1 MKERSMRQ
9 LFLAITFLVTL
20 SAQDNFIGDI
30 FENGSINYGDRTI
43 QAIGIGF
50 IPENVI
56 NAGQARRSAMRI
68 AKQDALRQLIEII
81 NGVNVTSE
89 TTVSGAMFDDVIKT
103 QVQGAIRGA
112 RQIGQPKYLSDTSVE
127 VVYEVKMADISRVL
141 LPMAEKA
148 PTLTFDNVTATAPA
162 GIAAAAAEQQQAGT
176 ADTGVKSGGVTGIII
191 DGTGLGLRPAMSPR
205 ILNQGGSVVYG
216 PGQYS
221 RDYAAANGV
230 VGYAKTLDQAKSDTR
245 VQGNPLIIRGAS
257 TSGSTSADV
266 IISNADAGR
275 LAVADGA
282 GGLLKN
288 CRVIIVLD

>member
-1 MKERSMRQ
+1 MKERSMRP

-20 SAQDNFIGDI
+20 SAQDNFIGDV
-30 FENGSINYGDRTI
+30 FEKGSINYGDRTI

-89 TTVSGAMFDDVIKT
+89 TTVSGAMFDDMIKT

-148 PTLTFDNVTATAPA
+148 PTLTFDDTNVSVSGTVASAP
-162 GIAAAAAEQQQAGT
+162 EQQQAGT
-176 ADTGVKSGGVTGIII
+176 DTGVKSGGVTGIII

-230 VGYAKTLDQAKSDTR
+230 AGYAKSLDQAKSDTR
-245 VQGNPLIIRGAS
+245 VQGNPLVIRAAS
-257 TSGSTSADV
+257 ASGSSSADV
-266 IISNADAGR
+266 IISNADAGK
-275 LAVADGA
+275 LVVADGA
-282 GGLLKN
+282 AGLLKN
-288 CRVIIVLD
+288 CRVMIVLD

>member
-1 MKERSMRQ
+1 MRP
-9 LFLAITFLVTL
+9 LFLAITFLITL
-20 SAQDNFIGDI
+20 NAQDNFIGDV
-30 FENGSINYGDRTI
+30 FEKGSINYGDRTI

-56 NAGQARRSAMRI
+56 NPGQARRAAMRI
-68 AKQDALRQLIEII
+68 AKQDALRQLIEIV

-127 VVYEVKMADISRVL
+127 VTYEVKMADISRVL

-148 PTLTFDNVTATAPA
+148 PTLTFDDTNMAVSGT
-162 GIAAAAAEQQQAGT
+162 IAAAPEQQQAVT
-176 ADTGVKSGGVTGIII
+176 DTGVKSVGVTGIII

-205 ILNQGGSVVYG
+205 ILNQGGSVIYG

-245 VQGNPLIIRGAS
+245 VQGNPLVIRGAS
-257 TSGSTSADV
+257 TSGSSSADV

-282 GGLLKN
+282 GGLLRN
-288 CRVIIVLD
+288 CRVMIVLD

>member
-1 MKERSMRQ
+1 MRP

-20 SAQDNFIGDI
+20 SAQDDFIGDV

-68 AKQDALRQLIEII
+68 AKQDALRQLIEIV

-112 RQIGQPKYLSDTSVE
+112 RRIGDPKYLSDTSVE
-127 VVYEVKMADISRVL
+127 VVYEVKMADISLVL

-148 PTLTFDNVTATAPA
+148 PTLTFDNVNVTVSGTV
-162 GIAAAAAEQQQAGT
+162 AAAPEQQQAGT

-230 VGYAKTLDQAKSDTR
+230 VGYAKSLDQAKSDTR

-266 IISNADAGR
+266 IISNTDAGK

-282 GGLLKN
+282 AGLLKN
-288 CRVIIVLD
+288 CRVMIVLD

>member
-1 MKERSMRQ
+1 MRP
-9 LFLAITFLVTL
+9 LFLAITILATL
-20 SAQDNFIGDI
+20 NAQDNFIGDV
-30 FENGSINYGDRTI
+30 FEKGSINYGDRTI

-68 AKQDALRQLIEII
+68 AKQDALRQLIEIV

-148 PTLTFDNVTATAPA
+148 PTLTFDNANVTVS
-162 GIAAAAAEQQQAGT
+162 GAAAAATNQEQAGT
-176 ADTGVKSGGVTGIII
+176 DTGVRSGGVTGIII

-230 VGYAKTLDQAKSDTR
+230 AGYAKSLDQAKSDTR
-245 VQGNPLIIRGAS
+245 VQGNPLVIRAAS

-266 IISNADAGR
+266 IISNEDAGR

-282 GGLLKN
+282 AGLLKN
-288 CRVIIVLD
+288 CRVMFVLD

>member
-1 MKERSMRQ
+1 MRP

-20 SAQDNFIGDI
+20 SAQDNFIGDV

-68 AKQDALRQLIEII
+68 AKQDALRQLIEIV

-141 LPMAEKA
+141 LPMAENA
-148 PTLTFDNVTATAPA
+148 PTLPFDDTNVAVSGTV
-162 GIAAAAAEQQQAGT
+162 AAAPEQQQAGT
-176 ADTGVKSGGVTGIII
+176 DTGVKSGGVTGIII

-230 VGYAKTLDQAKSDTR
+230 AGYAKSLDQAKSDTR
-245 VQGNPLIIRGAS
+245 VQGNPLIIRAAS

-282 GGLLKN
+282 AGLLKN
-288 CRVIIVLD
+288 CRVMFVLD

>member
-1 MKERSMRQ
+1 MRPI
-9 LFLAITFLVTL
+9 FITICLMASL
-20 SAQDNFIGDI
+20 MAQDDFIGDV
-30 FENGSINYGDRTI
+30 FENGSVNYGDRTI

-68 AKQDALRQLIEII
+68 AKQDALRQLIEIV

-148 PTLTFDNVTATAPA
+148 PTLTFDDTNVSVSGTV
-162 GIAAAAAEQQQAGT
+162 AAAPEQHQAGT
-176 ADTGVKSGGVTGIII
+176 DTGVKSGGVTGIII

-230 VGYAKTLDQAKSDTR
+230 AGYAKSLDQAKSDTR
-245 VQGNPLIIRGAS
+245 VQGNPLIIRAAS

-275 LAVADGA
+275 LAVADRTA
-282 GGLLKN
+282 GLLKN
-288 CRVIIVLD
+288 CRVMFVLD

>member
-20 SAQDNFIGDI
+20 SAQDNFIGDV
-30 FENGSINYGDRTI
+30 FEKGSINYGDRTI

-68 AKQDALRQLIEII
+68 AKQDALRQLIEIV

-148 PTLTFDNVTATAPA
+148 PTLTFDDTNVSVSGTVASAP
-162 GIAAAAAEQQQAGT
+162 EQQQAGS
-176 ADTGVKSGGVTGIII
+176 DTGVKSGGVTGIII

-230 VGYAKTLDQAKSDTR
+230 TGYAKSLDQAKSDTR
-245 VQGNPLIIRGAS
+245 VQGNPLVIRAAS
-257 TSGSTSADV
+257 ASGSSSADV
-266 IISNADAGR
+266 IISNADAGK
-275 LAVADGA
+275 LVVADGA
-282 GGLLKN
+282 AGLLKN
-288 CRVIIVLD
+288 CRVMIVLD

>member
-1 MKERSMRQ
+1 MRP

-20 SAQDNFIGDI
+20 SAQDNFIGDV
-30 FENGSINYGDRTI
+30 FEKGSINYGDRTI

-68 AKQDALRQLIEII
+68 AKQDALRQLIEIV

-148 PTLTFDNVTATAPA
+148 PTLTFDDTNVAVSGTV
-162 GIAAAAAEQQQAGT
+162 AAAPEQQQTGGT
-176 ADTGVKSGGVTGIII
+176 DTGVKSGGVTGIII

-230 VGYAKTLDQAKSDTR
+230 AGYAKSLDQAKNDTR
-245 VQGNPLIIRGAS
+245 VQGNPLIIRAAS
-257 TSGSTSADV
+257 TSGSSSADV
-266 IISNADAGR
+266 IISNADAGK

-288 CRVIIVLD
+288 CRVMFVLD

>member
-1 MKERSMRQ
+1 MRP

-20 SAQDNFIGDI
+20 SAQDNFIGDV

-68 AKQDALRQLIEII
+68 AKQDALRQLIEIV

-127 VVYEVKMADISRVL
+127 VVYEVKMADISLVL

-148 PTLTFDNVTATAPA
+148 PTLTFDNVNVTVSGTV
-162 GIAAAAAEQQQAGT
+162 AAAPEQQQAGT

-230 VGYAKTLDQAKSDTR
+230 AGYAKSLDQAKSDTR
-245 VQGNPLIIRGAS
+245 VQGNPLIIRAAS

-275 LAVADGA
+275 LAVADRTA
-282 GGLLKN
+282 GLLKN
-288 CRVIIVLD
+288 CRVMFVLD

>member
-1 MKERSMRQ
+1 MKERCMRP

-20 SAQDNFIGDI
+20 SAQDNFIGDV

-68 AKQDALRQLIEII
+68 AKQDALRQLIEIV

-141 LPMAEKA
+141 LPMAENA
-148 PTLTFDNVTATAPA
+148 PTLTFDDTNVAVSGTV
-162 GIAAAAAEQQQAGT
+162 AAAPEQQQAGT
-176 ADTGVKSGGVTGIII
+176 DTGVKSGGVTGIII

-230 VGYAKTLDQAKSDTR
+230 AGYAKSLDQAKSDTR
-245 VQGNPLIIRGAS
+245 VQGNPLIIRAAS

-275 LAVADGA
+275 LAVADRTA
-282 GGLLKN
+282 GLLKN
-288 CRVIIVLD
+288 CRVMFVLD

>member
-1 MKERSMRQ
+1 
-9 LFLAITFLVTL
+9 
-20 SAQDNFIGDI
+20 
-30 FENGSINYGDRTI
+30 
-43 QAIGIGF
+43 
-50 IPENVI
+50 
-56 NAGQARRSAMRI
+56 
-68 AKQDALRQLIEII
+68 
-81 NGVNVTSE
+81 VNVTSE

-112 RQIGQPKYLSDTSVE
+112 RRIGDPKYLSDTSVE

-148 PTLTFDNVTATAPA
+148 PTLTFDDTNVTVSGTV
-162 GIAAAAAEQQQAGT
+162 AAAPEQQQVGT
-176 ADTGVKSGGVTGIII
+176 TDTGVKSGGVTGIII

-230 VGYAKTLDQAKSDTR
+230 VGYAKSLDQAKSDTR
-245 VQGNPLIIRGAS
+245 VQGNPLIIRAAS

-266 IISNADAGR
+266 IISNTDAGK

-282 GGLLKN
+282 AGLLKN
-288 CRVIIVLD
+288 CRVMIVLD

>member
-1 MKERSMRQ
+1 MRQ

-20 SAQDNFIGDI
+20 SAQDNFIGDV

-56 NAGQARRSAMRI
+56 NAGQARRAAMRI
-68 AKQDALRQLIEII
+68 AKQDALRQLIEIV

-89 TTVSGAMFDDVIKT
+89 TTVSGAMFDDMIKT

-148 PTLTFDNVTATAPA
+148 PTLTFDDTNVSVSGTV
-162 GIAAAAAEQQQAGT
+162 AAAPEQQQAGT
-176 ADTGVKSGGVTGIII
+176 DTGVKSGGVTGIII

-288 CRVIIVLD
+288 CRVMIVLD

>member
-1 MKERSMRQ
+1 MRP

-20 SAQDNFIGDI
+20 SAQDNFIGDV
-30 FENGSINYGDRTI
+30 FEKGSINYGDRTI

-56 NAGQARRSAMRI
+56 NAGQARRSTMRI
-68 AKQDALRQLIEII
+68 AKQDALRQLIEIV

-148 PTLTFDNVTATAPA
+148 PTLTYDDVNVGVSTT
-162 GIAAAAAEQQQAGT
+162 AAAAPNQEQAGT
-176 ADTGVKSGGVTGIII
+176 DTGKSGGVTGIII

-230 VGYAKTLDQAKSDTR
+230 AGYAKSLDQAKSDTR
-245 VQGNPLIIRGAS
+245 VQGNPLVIRAAS
-257 TSGSTSADV
+257 ASGSTSADV
-266 IISNADAGR
+266 IISNADAGK

-282 GGLLKN
+282 AGLLKN
-288 CRVIIVLD
+288 CRVMFVLD

>member
-1 MKERSMRQ
+1 MKERTMRP
-9 LFLAITFLVTL
+9 LFFAITFLVTL
-20 SAQDNFIGDI
+20 SAQDNFIGDV
-30 FENGSINYGDRTI
+30 FEKGSINYGDRTI

-68 AKQDALRQLIEII
+68 AKHDALRQLIEIV

-148 PTLTFDNVTATAPA
+148 PTLTFDNTNVALSGTV
-162 GIAAAAAEQQQAGT
+162 AAAAEQQQAG
-176 ADTGVKSGGVTGIII
+176 ADTGIKSGGVTGIII

-230 VGYAKTLDQAKSDTR
+230 AGYAKSLDQAKSDTR
-245 VQGNPLIIRGAS
+245 VQGNPLVIRAAS
-257 TSGSTSADV
+257 TSGSSSADV
-266 IISNADAGR
+266 IISNADAGK
-275 LAVADGA
+275 LSVADGA
-282 GGLLKN
+282 AGLLKN
-288 CRVIIVLD
+288 CRVMFVLD

>member
-1 MKERSMRQ
+1 MRP

-20 SAQDNFIGDI
+20 SAQDNFIGDV

-68 AKQDALRQLIEII
+68 AKQDALRQLIEIV

-112 RQIGQPKYLSDTSVE
+112 RRIGEPKYLSDTSVE
-127 VVYEVKMADISRVL
+127 VVYEVKMADISLVL

-148 PTLTFDNVTATAPA
+148 PTLTFDNVNVTVSGTV
-162 GIAAAAAEQQQAGT
+162 AAAPEQQQAGT

-230 VGYAKTLDQAKSDTR
+230 AGYAKSLDQAKSDTR
-245 VQGNPLIIRGAS
+245 VQGNPLIIRAAS

-266 IISNADAGR
+266 IISNADAGKV
-275 LAVADGA
+275 AIADGA

-288 CRVIIVLD
+288 CRVMFVLD

>member
-1 MKERSMRQ
+1 MRP
-9 LFLAITFLVTL
+9 LFLAITFFVTL
-20 SAQDNFIGDI
+20 SAQDNFIGDV
-30 FENGSINYGDRTI
+30 FEKGSINYGDRTI

-68 AKQDALRQLIEII
+68 AKQDALRQLIEIV

-148 PTLTFDNVTATAPA
+148 PTLTFDDVNVTVSGT
-162 GIAAAAAEQQQAGT
+162 AAAAPEQQTGT
-176 ADTGVKSGGVTGIII
+176 DTGVKSGGVTGIII

-230 VGYAKTLDQAKSDTR
+230 AGYAKSLDQAKSDTR
-245 VQGNPLIIRGAS
+245 VQGNPLVIRGAS

-288 CRVIIVLD
+288 CRVMIVLD

>member
-1 MKERSMRQ
+1 MRP

-20 SAQDNFIGDI
+20 SAQDNFIGDV
-30 FENGSINYGDRTI
+30 FEKGSINYGDRTI

-68 AKQDALRQLIEII
+68 AKQDALRQLIEIV

-112 RQIGQPKYLSDTSVE
+112 RRIGDPKYLSDTSVE

-148 PTLTFDNVTATAPA
+148 PTLTFDDTNVSVSGTVASAP
-162 GIAAAAAEQQQAGT
+162 EQQQTGT
-176 ADTGVKSGGVTGIII
+176 DTGVKSGGVTGIII

-230 VGYAKTLDQAKSDTR
+230 AGYAKSLDQAKSDTR
-245 VQGNPLIIRGAS
+245 VQGNPLVIRAAS
-257 TSGSTSADV
+257 ASGSTSADV
-266 IISNADAGR
+266 IISNADAGK

-282 GGLLKN
+282 AGLLKN
-288 CRVIIVLD
+288 CRVMIVLD

>member
-1 MKERSMRQ
+1 MRP

-20 SAQDNFIGDI
+20 SAQDDFIGDV
-30 FENGSINYGDRTI
+30 FENGSVNYGDRTI

-68 AKQDALRQLIEII
+68 AKQDALRQLIEIV

-148 PTLTFDNVTATAPA
+148 PTLTFDDVNVSVSST
-162 GIAAAAAEQQQAGT
+162 AAAAPEQVQAGT
-176 ADTGVKSGGVTGIII
+176 DTGVKSGGVTGIII

-230 VGYAKTLDQAKSDTR
+230 AGYAKSLDQAKSDTR

-266 IISNADAGR
+266 IISNADAGK
-275 LAVADGA
+275 LAVADRA
-282 GGLLKN
+282 AGLLKN
-288 CRVIIVLD
+288 CRVMFVLD

>member
-1 MKERSMRQ
+1 MRP
-9 LFLAITFLVTL
+9 LFLAITILATL
-20 SAQDNFIGDI
+20 SAQDNFIGDV
-30 FENGSINYGDRTI
+30 FEKGRINYGDRTI

-68 AKQDALRQLIEII
+68 AKQDALRQLIEIV

-141 LPMAEKA
+141 LPIAEKA
-148 PTLTFDNVTATAPA
+148 PTLTYGDVNVSVSST
-162 GIAAAAAEQQQAGT
+162 AAAAPDQEQAGT
-176 ADTGVKSGGVTGIII
+176 DTGVKSGGVTGIII

-230 VGYAKTLDQAKSDTR
+230 VGYAKSLDQAKSDTR
-245 VQGNPLIIRGAS
+245 VQGNPLVIRGAS

-266 IISNADAGR
+266 IISNADAGK

-282 GGLLKN
+282 AGLLKN
-288 CRVIIVLD
+288 CRVMFVLD

>member
-1 MKERSMRQ
+1 MKERCMRP

-20 SAQDNFIGDI
+20 SAQDNFIGDV

-89 TTVSGAMFDDVIKT
+89 TTVSGAMFDDMIKT

-112 RQIGQPKYLSDTSVE
+112 RQIGQTKYLSDTSVE

-162 GIAAAAAEQQQAGT
+162 GTAAAPAEQQQAGT
-176 ADTGVKSGGVTGIII
+176 DTGVKSGGVTGIII

-230 VGYAKTLDQAKSDTR
+230 VGYAKSLDQAKSDTR

-266 IISNADAGR
+266 IISNADAGK

-282 GGLLKN
+282 AGLLKN
-288 CRVIIVLD
+288 CRVMIVLD

>member
-1 MKERSMRQ
+1 MKHTS
-9 LFLAITFLVTL
+9 LILLLISSLA
-20 SAQDNFIGDI
+20 AQDNFIGDV

-68 AKQDALRQLIEII
+68 AKQDALRQLIEIV

-89 TTVSGAMFDDVIKT
+89 TTVSGAMFDDMIKT

-141 LPMAEKA
+141 LPMAENA
-148 PTLTFDNVTATAPA
+148 PTLTFSDANVTVSGT
-162 GIAAAAAEQQQAGT
+162 AAAAPEQQQAGT
-176 ADTGVKSGGVTGIII
+176 DPGVKSGGVTGIII

-205 ILNQGGSVVYG
+205 IINQGGSVVYG
-216 PGQYS
+216 PSQYS

-230 VGYAKTLDQAKSDTR
+230 VGYAKSLDQAKSDTR
-245 VQGNPLIIRGAS
+245 VQGNPLVIRGAS

-266 IISNADAGR
+266 IISNADAGK

-282 GGLLKN
+282 AGLLKN
-288 CRVIIVLD
+288 CRVMFVLD

>member
-1 MKERSMRQ
+1 MRP
-9 LFLAITFLVTL
+9 LFLAITILATL
-20 SAQDNFIGDI
+20 SAQDNFIGDV
-30 FENGSINYGDRTI
+30 FEKGSINYGDRTI

-68 AKQDALRQLIEII
+68 AKQDALRQLIEIV

-148 PTLTFDNVTATAPA
+148 PTLTFDDVNVTVA
-162 GIAAAAAEQQQAGT
+162 GTAAAAPEQQQTGT
-176 ADTGVKSGGVTGIII
+176 DTGVKSGGVTGIII

-230 VGYAKTLDQAKSDTR
+230 AGYAKSLDQAKSDTR
-245 VQGNPLIIRGAS
+245 VQGNPLVIRAAS
-257 TSGSTSADV
+257 ASGSTSADV
-266 IISNADAGR
+266 IISNEDAGR

-282 GGLLKN
+282 AGLLKN
-288 CRVIIVLD
+288 CRVMFVLD